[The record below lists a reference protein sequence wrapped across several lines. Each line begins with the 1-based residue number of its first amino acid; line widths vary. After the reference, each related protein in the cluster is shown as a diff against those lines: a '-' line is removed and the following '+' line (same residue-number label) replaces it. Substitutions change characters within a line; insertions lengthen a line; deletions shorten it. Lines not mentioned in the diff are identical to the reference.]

1 MSLDNPGVIS
11 EGVRIRFYRTAT
23 GASPVQRYL
32 DALEHREAERVF
44 AALLDIE
51 AHGLDDSTLHL
62 RPVAGKLWE
71 IKISA

>member
-1 MSLDNPGVIS
+1 M
-11 EGVRIRFYRTAT
+11 
-23 GASPVQRYL
+23 QRYL